1 MITKTSLMLGLGE
14 THDEV
19 YKTMKDIRSQDV
31 DILTLG
37 QYMRPTINHLPVKK
51 WYTPEEFYFLKEKA
65 ISLGFLDVASGPLVR
80 SSYRADRIAS
90 LIK

>member
-1 MITKTSLMLGLGE
+1 MYKRQGLGE
-14 THDEV
+14 THNEV
-19 YKTMKDIRSQDV
+19 YKTMKDIRARGV

-37 QYMRPTINHLPVKK
+37 QYMRPTANHLPINK
-51 WYTPEEFYFLKEKA
+51 WYTPEEFTFLKEKA
-65 ISLGFLDVASGPLVR
+65 LNLGFLDVASGPMVR